1 MKNKLLT
8 LVFILAFV
16 IVMAFSV
23 TAATTVTPSAE
34 DLGDCVINGEVVNTN
49 GLLVTQGMSY
59 TVLDEESKTVALS
72 SRGSAD
78 SFTGAVVIPS
88 TIKINGEDYSVTKT
102 NPYVF
107 KGTSITKIYVP
118 DTVETIAGDSEQDN
132 GTFAN
137 CHYIIFIT

>member
-34 DLGDCVINGEVVNTN
+34 DLGDCVINGEVVNTD

-88 TIKINGEDYSVTKT
+88 TIKINGLFRYK
-102 NPYVF
+102 NKPLCF
-107 KGTSITKIYVP
+107 
-118 DTVETIAGDSEQDN
+118 
-132 GTFAN
+132 
-137 CHYIIFIT
+137 